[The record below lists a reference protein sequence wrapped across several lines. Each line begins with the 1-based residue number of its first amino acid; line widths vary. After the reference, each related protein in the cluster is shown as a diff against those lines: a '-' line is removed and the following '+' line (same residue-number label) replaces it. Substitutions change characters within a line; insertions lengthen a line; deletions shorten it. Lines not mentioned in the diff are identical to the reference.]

1 MKIYENLTFLSHNYK
16 EALNFYKKNKNKKIN
31 ILYSFKSVLW
41 QGPSLVKD
49 IEKSFKRK
57 NINFIVEANLNVGLA
72 LSLIRLNFRYLSL
85 SRKIDDEIMKKVQ
98 SIAKEKKVTVL
109 TTENFLNLENYL

>member
-16 EALNFYKKNKNKKIN
+16 EALNFYKKNKSKKIN

-49 IEKSFKRK
+49 IEKKLK
-57 NINFIVEANLNVGLA
+57 KKDLNFIVESNLNIGLA
-72 LSLIRLNFRYLSL
+72 LSLIRLNFKYLSI
-85 SRKIDDEIMKKVQ
+85 SQEIDNEIMRKIQ
-98 SIAKEKKVTVL
+98 SIAKKERVIIL
-109 TTENFLNLENYL
+109 FTENFLNLENYL

>member
-31 ILYSFKSVLW
+31 ILYSFKSILW

-49 IEKSFKRK
+49 IEKSLKRK
-57 NINFIVEANLNVGLA
+57 KMNFIVEANLNVGLA
-72 LSLIRLNFRYLSL
+72 LSLIREKFEYLSL
-85 SRKIDDEIMKKVQ
+85 SREMDDEIMKKIQ
-98 SIAKEKKVTVL
+98 SMAKEKKVTVL
-109 TTENFLNLENYL
+109 YTENFLNLKNYL

>member
-1 MKIYENLTFLSHNYK
+1 M
-16 EALNFYKKNKNKKIN
+16 
-31 ILYSFKSVLW
+31 
-41 QGPSLVKD
+41 KD

-72 LSLIRLNFRYLSL
+72 LSLIKLNFRYLSL